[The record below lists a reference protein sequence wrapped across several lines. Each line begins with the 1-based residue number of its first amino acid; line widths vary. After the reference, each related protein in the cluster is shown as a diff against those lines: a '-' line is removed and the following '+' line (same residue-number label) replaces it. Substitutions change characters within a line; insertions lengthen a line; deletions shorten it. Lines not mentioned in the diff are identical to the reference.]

1 MKVLIIIPAYNE
13 AENIEGVVQRLRDTV
28 PRYDYLIVNDGS
40 KDGTAELCRRNGY
53 SLLDLPVNL
62 GLTGA
67 VQAGMRYAYTMGY
80 DAAIQI
86 DGDGQHNPAY
96 IPKMEKMMEERQ
108 CDLVI
113 GSRFA
118 TEKRPKSLRMLGN
131 IIISAAV
138 RLTTGKRMSDPT
150 SGMRLYNRKLIRL
163 FAYEINF
170 GPEPDTISYLL
181 RCGVKMEEMQVSM
194 NDRTAGESYLTLSKS
209 VKYMLEM
216 CISIILIQGFRRK
229 INLTGKDE

>member
-1 MKVLIIIPAYNE
+1 MKTLIIIPAYNE
-13 AENIEGVVQRLRDTV
+13 AENIEAVVQRLRSTV
-28 PRYDYLIVNDGS
+28 PQYDYIIVNDGS
-40 KDGTAELCRRNGY
+40 RDNTAEICIKNGF
-53 SLLDLPVNL
+53 SLLNLPVNL

-67 VQAGMRYAYTMGY
+67 IQAGMQYAYKMGY

-96 IPKMEKMMEERQ
+96 IPDMEQIMAQEH

-118 TEKRPKSLRMLGN
+118 TEKRPRTLRMLGN

-138 RLTTGKRMSDPT
+138 RLTTGKVLSDPT
-150 SGMRLYNRKLIRL
+150 SGMRLYSRKLIRF

-181 RCGVKMEEMQVSM
+181 RCGAKMKELQVSM
-194 NDRTAGESYLTLSKS
+194 NERTAGESYLTIGRSI
-209 VKYMLEM
+209 KYMLEM
-216 CISIILIQGFRRK
+216 CVSIILIQGIRRK
-229 INLTGKDE
+229 IDLSGKDE